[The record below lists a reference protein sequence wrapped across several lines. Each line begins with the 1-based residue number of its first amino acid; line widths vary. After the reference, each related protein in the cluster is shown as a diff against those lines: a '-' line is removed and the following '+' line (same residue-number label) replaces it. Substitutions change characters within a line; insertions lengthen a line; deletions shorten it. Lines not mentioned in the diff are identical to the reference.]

1 MKKEKKTAACKDSN
15 KKEEFELEKLIEADF
30 QSRFPICREV
40 KSFLEVIEPYLDDN
54 QLGILADG
62 FLGFSAETQ
71 REMLKCIL
79 LNIVYGAIEIVGVTH
94 IDLLLCDIRDLI
106 YEAIILPDMPFSKTI
121 CVYSAAL
128 LKVFSL
134 MEERRK
140 EWKEFNDEYSKLL
153 AGTYKN

>member
-1 MKKEKKTAACKDSN
+1 MKKEKKTAACKDSKT
-15 KKEEFELEKLIEADF
+15 KKSFDLEKLMEADF
-30 QSRFPICREV
+30 QSKFPICREV
-40 KSFLEVIEPYLDDN
+40 KSFLEMIEPYLDDN